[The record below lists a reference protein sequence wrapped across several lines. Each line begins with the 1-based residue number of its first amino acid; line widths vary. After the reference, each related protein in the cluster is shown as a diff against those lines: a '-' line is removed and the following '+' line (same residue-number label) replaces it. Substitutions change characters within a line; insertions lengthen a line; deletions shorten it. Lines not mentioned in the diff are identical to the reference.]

1 MSNKKNIPNN
11 PIESQS
17 YFDDSYQNSAFNQIP
32 SSNNISLNLNGNII
46 SNSINQSILGDEN
59 SIGNSTFN
67 PSYLNIFNILNI
79 NEIERPTNL
88 ETKEENNKEST
99 LKSKSLFTIMKP
111 GRKKK
116 RDNSKSEHNKF
127 SDDILRR
134 KVKCIILK
142 NIMKFINAKIYYMYN
157 GNIGHNI
164 YLKQLLK
171 INGNQNSNATI
182 KFNQNFLNKNL
193 GDIFSSNISTK
204 YSNYNANHNKNLIK
218 NLLKEEDENKRL
230 YFIKFFNL
238 TFLQCL
244 RHYIGEESIDILN
257 GLTCFNKEKN
267 TIDED
272 EEYIEILA
280 QYIKTYEER
289 IMKKK
294 ERPKRGVKKS

>member
-1 MSNKKNIPNN
+1 MSNKKNTSNN
-11 PIESQS
+11 SIESQS

-32 SSNNISLNLNGNII
+32 SSNNISLNLNNNIF
-46 SNSINQSILGDEN
+46 SNSINQSILEDGN

-67 PSYLNIFNILNI
+67 PSYLNIFNIPNI
-79 NEIERPTNL
+79 NEIERPTNI

-99 LKSKSLFTIMKP
+99 LNSKSLFKIMKP

-116 RDNSKSEHNKF
+116 RDNAKSQHNKF

-134 KVKCIILK
+134 KVKSIILK
-142 NIMKFINAKIYYMYN
+142 SIMKFINAKIYYMYN

-171 INGNQNSNATI
+171 VNGNQNSNATI
-182 KFNQNFLNKNL
+182 RFNQNFLNKNL
-193 GDIFSSNISTK
+193 RDIFSENISTK
-204 YSNYNANHNKNLIK
+204 YSNYDINHNKNLIK
-218 NLLKEEDENKRL
+218 DLLKEEDENKRL

-257 GLTCFNKEKN
+257 GLTCFNEEKN
-267 TIDED
+267 AIDED
-272 EEYIEILA
+272 EEYIEILE
-280 QYIKTYEER
+280 QYIKTYDER

-294 ERPKRGVKKS
+294 ERPKRGIQKS